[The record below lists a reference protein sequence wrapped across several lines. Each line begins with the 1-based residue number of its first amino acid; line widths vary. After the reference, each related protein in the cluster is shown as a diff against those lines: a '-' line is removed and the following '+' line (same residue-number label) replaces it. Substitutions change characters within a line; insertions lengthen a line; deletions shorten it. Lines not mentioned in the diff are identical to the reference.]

1 MTGGYA
7 KWAVCAA
14 ACVAASLTSFS
25 ASAQSY
31 PTRTVHLVF
40 GLTAGSSSDVMA
52 RIVAEK
58 LGEKWGSSV
67 IIDNRPG
74 AGGNIA
80 AEIVA
85 HSAPD
90 GYTLLLSNN
99 SIAIAPSF
107 YRHLNY
113 DPLKDLTPVSE
124 LGMTPHVLCVN
135 PTLPI
140 NSVKD
145 LVALAKAKPGEL
157 MYSSA
162 GVGQTDQMAAALFE
176 QMAGIR
182 MTSVPYSGGPQALQA
197 VMAGDV
203 ALDFPGMAAALPF
216 IKAGKVRCLAVSTTK
231 RSSVLPD
238 LPTLDEAGIKGYE
251 HSLWNGIFAPSGTSP
266 EIVAKLS
273 TGFAE
278 VLRQE
283 DVVKRLA
290 ALGIEPVGSSPGDFS
305 RYFQA
310 EVAKW
315 ARVIKTAGI
324 SQE

>member
-1 MTGGYA
+1 MNGRFG
-7 KWAVCAA
+7 KWTACAA
-14 ACVAASLTSFS
+14 LYVAASLTNFS
-25 ASAQSY
+25 ANAQSY
-31 PTRTVHLVF
+31 PARTVHVVF

-58 LGEKWGSSV
+58 LGEKWGNSV

-80 AEIVA
+80 AEAVA

-113 DPLKDLTPVSE
+113 DPLKDLVPVSE

-135 PTLPI
+135 PTLPV

-176 QMAGIR
+176 QMAGIKMR
-182 MTSVPYSGGPQALQA
+182 SIPYSGGPQALQA

-203 ALDFPGMAAALPF
+203 TLDFPGMAAALPF
-216 IKAGKVRCLAVSTTK
+216 IKSNKVRCLAVSTSK
-231 RSSVLPD
+231 RSAALPD
-238 LPTLDEAGIKGYE
+238 LPTLNEAGIKGYE
-251 HSLWNGIFAPSGTSP
+251 HSLWNGIFAPAGTSP
-266 EIVAKLS
+266 EIIAKIS
-273 TGFAE
+273 ADFAA

-283 DVVKRLA
+283 AVVQRLA
-290 ALGIEPVGSSPGDFS
+290 ALGIEPVGSNPDDFAH
-305 RYFQA
+305 YFHA

-315 ARVIKTAGI
+315 ADVIKTAGI
-324 SQE
+324 SQD